1 MLKPLA
7 LAVLLAAGQPATA
20 ATSWS
25 YDFSGTLGDHFD
37 QLMDTPAPSTAVQAN
52 GNLSFHTQG
61 VALPST
67 DELFVYRDFQ
77 PTYQQS

>member
-1 MLKPLA
+1 
-7 LAVLLAAGQPATA
+7 
-20 ATSWS
+20 
-25 YDFSGTLGDHFD
+25 
-37 QLMDTPAPSTAVQAN
+37 MDTPAPSTAVQAN